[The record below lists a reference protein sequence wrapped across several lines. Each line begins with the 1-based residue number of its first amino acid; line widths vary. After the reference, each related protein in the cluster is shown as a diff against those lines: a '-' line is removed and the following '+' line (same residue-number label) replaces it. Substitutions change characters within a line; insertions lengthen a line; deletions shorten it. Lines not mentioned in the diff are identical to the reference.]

1 MIQNIAGYWTVVSR
15 QPSQTGTVASRSLST
30 YSFLGYQGS
39 EYTLVTL
46 SKTRYR
52 GCAPWCIGSVHE
64 LSSGRSRFE
73 SRSLHCLLFPDAKN
87 KHNKRHTSGTPQSYL
102 EEKSKEL
109 KILLN
114 GDWQSSLDQ
123 STPILNL
130 TSVRKKIFS
139 DL

>member
-1 MIQNIAGYWTVVSR
+1 MILQCFFLQYSVMIQNIAGYWTVVSR

-73 SRSLHCLLFPDAKN
+73 SRSLHCLLFPNAKN
-87 KHNKRHTSGTPQSYL
+87 KHNKRNTSGPQKIISRG
-102 EEKSKEL
+102 EIQGV
-109 KILLN
+109 KILLQW
-114 GDWQSSLDQ
+114 GLA
-123 STPILNL
+123 
-130 TSVRKKIFS
+130 
-139 DL
+139 